1 MMNRWRSSRKP
12 RLLILFHTAD
22 SRMADPADVPSL
34 SPPKVR
40 ILPEHEITIRVRY
53 QETDPMGLL
62 HHANYFSYF
71 EIGRLELYRASGGS
85 YRQMEADG
93 LLVVVVRAECRFLK
107 PARYDD
113 LLRLRTSVQRIT
125 PAKIE
130 YQYHLYR
137 DQELLAVGQTV
148 LAMVNRQGEVQPV
161 PEWMQ
166 TS

>member
-1 MMNRWRSSRKP
+1 M
-12 RLLILFHTAD
+12 T
-22 SRMADPADVPSL
+22 DPANVPSL
-34 SPPKVR
+34 SPQRVQ
-40 ILPEHEITIRVRY
+40 ILPAHEIPIRVRY

-71 EIGRLELYRASGGS
+71 EMGRLELFRASGGN
-85 YRQMEADG
+85 YRQMEAEG

-113 LLRLRTSVQRIT
+113 LLRLRTSVLRIT

-137 DQELLAVGQTV
+137 GEELLAVGQTV

-166 TS
+166 TA